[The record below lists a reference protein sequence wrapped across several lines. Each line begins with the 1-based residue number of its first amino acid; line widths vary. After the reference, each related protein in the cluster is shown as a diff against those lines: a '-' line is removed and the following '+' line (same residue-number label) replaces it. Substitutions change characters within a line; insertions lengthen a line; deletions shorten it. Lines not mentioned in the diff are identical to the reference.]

1 MLGDYYRKLN
11 FITLILLFLLI
22 LAGGIV
28 RSTGSGMGCPDW
40 PKCFGEFI
48 PPMDESEL
56 SENYKEDFLTK
67 RKNKNI
73 RLSRM
78 LSFFGFNELSNKIL
92 NDKSIYVEDD
102 FNVYKTWTE
111 YLNRLLG
118 AIVGFSILL
127 TFISSFKY
135 IKSEKNIFIFSLI
148 SLILVL
154 FQAWIGSIVVSTK
167 LMPGII
173 TLHMII
179 ALLIICLVIYTYFLS
194 TKNKIYISKFS
205 DINFIKYF
213 IIINLVAL
221 TFQISLGTQIR
232 ESIDTIA
239 IGLEYNLRNTWV
251 DSLGIEFFIH
261 RSFSLIILGLN
272 LYLCYLFIINK
283 IFLKTY
289 LKIIIIILSLITLEI
304 ITGAGMAYF
313 SIPSFLQPLHLFLA
327 VLIFGLLFYMFL
339 IIRFSIK
346 KEKF

>member
-11 FITLILLFLLI
+11 FITLILLFVLI

-40 PKCFGEFI
+40 PKCFGKII
-48 PPMDESEL
+48 PPTDVSEL
-56 SENYKEDFLTK
+56 PKNYKEEFLTK
-67 RKNKNI
+67 RKIKND
-73 RLSRM
+73 RLSKM
-78 LSFFGFNELSNKIL
+78 LSYFGFNELSNKIL

-102 FNVYKTWTE
+102 FNVYKTWIE

-148 SLILVL
+148 TLILVL

-221 TFQISLGTQIR
+221 LFQISLGTQIR
-232 ESIDTIA
+232 ESVDLIA
-239 IGLEYNLRNTWV
+239 ISLGENLRNTWV
-251 DSLGIEFFIH
+251 DNLGFEFFIH
-261 RSFSLIILGLN
+261 RSFSLFILGMN
-272 LYLCYLFIINK
+272 LYLVYLFIVNK
-283 IFLKTY
+283 RFLMIY
-289 LKIIIIILSLITLEI
+289 YKIIILILLLISTEI
-304 ITGAGMAYF
+304 ITGVGMAYF
-313 SIPSFLQPLHLFLA
+313 SIPSFLQPIHLLLA
-327 VLIFGLLFYMFL
+327 FFIFSLLFYMLLVINFL
-339 IIRFSIK
+339 TK
-346 KEKF
+346 NEKF